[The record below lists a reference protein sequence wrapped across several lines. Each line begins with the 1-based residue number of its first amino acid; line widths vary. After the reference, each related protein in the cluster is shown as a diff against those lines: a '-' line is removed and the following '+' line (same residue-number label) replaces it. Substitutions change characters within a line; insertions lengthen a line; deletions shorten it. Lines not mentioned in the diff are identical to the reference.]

1 MLEIEELRSRLSF
14 ISDSKIKELNHSF
27 LIHEAKLPTKKE
39 EIIKNYQDAAKPN
52 ADEAYTAAFKFMDGS
67 LSHDSHLYDIIAF
80 ALNKPITELSGMT
93 VVSNESKLSELLTRY
108 NNEID
113 VGEFWELSWFG
124 VLQAYFQV
132 SVLDNSAEQMRLF
145 LESNFQKIYDSSD
158 HKPFWMEALNKNL
171 HLLSKNPCLTYA
183 REWLNGRD
191 DRVNQIKSD
200 IRIPE
205 NSWFWNELIVS
216 CIQDT
221 TNLDDM
227 DFKEAIPK
235 LLNFLKQ
242 HHGNLDSGL
251 VKTLKRYQNCS
262 DKTLNKELKDLSVEL
277 WKSPRLRNIGGS
289 KWLQV
294 EESTWKM
301 VLGWVNEANLRL
313 FFQLLK
319 QRGVADKNRLDF
331 WLKYIN
337 QVRWTKLVLG
347 DDTHEYFKSN
357 RELSK
362 IFENEKDSF
371 SSLEGKRDLDAF
383 IMEIGNY
390 LIVEFSTEG
399 GCYIYKNGE
408 NTFDI
413 NASKLNS
420 STNKGGLKEKRK
432 ITGCADI
439 THSPRWQERATI
451 KLMKLFIDPD
461 VNKPVATSS
470 YNYFDNNAFKIKN
483 REQNHALE
491 QDITA
496 FELACKDAHSLSLE
510 YGIKTEDLKHKNGGY
525 WVYLDREIGP
535 VATKLKKLGF
545 IYMAGRGWWIE

>member
-1 MLEIEELRSRLSF
+1 MLEIEELRSQLSH
-14 ISDSKIKELNHSF
+14 ISASKINELNHSF
-27 LIHEAKLPTKKE
+27 LIYEAKLPIKNE

-52 ADEAYTAAFKFMDGS
+52 TDEAYAAAFKFLAGS
-67 LSHDSHLYDIIAF
+67 LSQDSQLHDIIAF
-80 ALNKPITELSGMT
+80 ALNKPIIELSGMT
-93 VVSNESKLSELLTRY
+93 VLSNETKLSELLTIYRA
-108 NNEID
+108 EIE
-113 VGEFWELSWFG
+113 VGEFWELAWFG
-124 VLQAYFQV
+124 ILQAYFEIPA
-132 SVLDNSAEQMRLF
+132 LNNTAEQIRLF
-145 LESNFQKIYDSSD
+145 LESNFQKIYESSD
-158 HKPFWMEALNKNL
+158 HKPFWMEAFNKNL

-183 REWLNGRD
+183 KEWLNGRD

-200 IRIPE
+200 VQIPE
-205 NSWFWNELIVS
+205 NSWFWNELVIS
-216 CIQDT
+216 CIQET
-221 TNLDDM
+221 INLSDIA
-227 DFKEAIPK
+227 FKEAMPK
-235 LLNFLKQ
+235 LLNFIKQ
-242 HHGNLDSGL
+242 HPVYLDFGL
-251 VKTLKRYQNCS
+251 LKTLERYQICS
-262 DKTLNKELKDLSVEL
+262 DNTLNKELKDLSVEL
-277 WKSPRLRNIGGS
+277 WKSPRLRNTGGS

-294 EESTWKM
+294 EDSTWKM

-337 QVRWTKLVLG
+337 QVSWTKLALG
-347 DDTHEYFKSN
+347 DDTSEYFKNN

-399 GCYIYKNGE
+399 GCYIYKRGE

-420 STNKGGLKEKRK
+420 STSKGGLKERRK

-439 THSPRWQERATI
+439 THSPRWQERASL
-451 KLMKLFIDPD
+451 KLMKLSIYPD
-461 VNKPVATSS
+461 ANKPIAAGL
-470 YNYFDNNAFKIKN
+470 YNYINENLFNGQQHEISHFVAPSRAEF
-483 REQNHALE
+483 EQ
-491 QDITA
+491 
-496 FELACKDAHSLSLE
+496 ACKDAHRLSLE

-535 VATKLKKLGF
+535 VATKLKQLGF
-545 IYMAGRGWWIE
+545 IYKTGRGWWIE

>member
-14 ISDSKIKELNHSF
+14 ISASKINELNQSF
-27 LIHEAKLPTKKE
+27 LLYEAELPLKKD

-52 ADEAYTAAFKFMDGS
+52 EDEAYAAAFKFLAGS
-67 LSHDSHLYDIIAF
+67 HSQDSQLYDLIAF

-93 VVSNESKLSELLTRY
+93 VISNEPKLSELLTQY
-108 NNEID
+108 SSDID
-113 VGEFWELSWFG
+113 IGEFWELSWFG
-124 VLQAYFQV
+124 ILQAYFQIPA
-132 SVLDNSAEQMRLF
+132 LDNAAEKIRLF
-145 LESNFQKIYDSSD
+145 LESKFIKIYESSD

-183 REWLNGRD
+183 KEWLDGRD

-200 IRIPE
+200 IQIPE
-205 NSWFWNELIVS
+205 KSWFWNELVIS
-216 CIQDT
+216 CIQETINLSDT
-221 TNLDDM
+221 S
-227 DFKEAIPK
+227 FKESIPK
-235 LLNFLKQ
+235 LLNFIKQ
-242 HHGNLDSGL
+242 HPVYLDFGL
-251 VKTLKRYQNCS
+251 LKTLERYQNCS

-337 QVRWTKLVLG
+337 QVHWTKLVLG
-347 DDTHEYFKSN
+347 DDTHEYFKNN

-383 IMEIGNY
+383 YHGN
-390 LIVEFSTEG
+390 
-399 GCYIYKNGE
+399 
-408 NTFDI
+408 
-413 NASKLNS
+413 
-420 STNKGGLKEKRK
+420 
-432 ITGCADI
+432 
-439 THSPRWQERATI
+439 W
-451 KLMKLFIDPD
+451 KLF
-461 VNKPVATSS
+461 N
-470 YNYFDNNAFKIKN
+470 
-483 REQNHALE
+483 
-491 QDITA
+491 
-496 FELACKDAHSLSLE
+496 C
-510 YGIKTEDLKHKNGGY
+510 
-525 WVYLDREIGP
+525 
-535 VATKLKKLGF
+535 
-545 IYMAGRGWWIE
+545 